1 MRINFWG
8 ILHPRLCLLCFMD
21 KENSDIC
28 LRDTSYMLAVE
39 MDLNLSPVPAFVFCQ
54 EIEQEKVIRF
64 CKTAVCEWNP
74 QSMCVS
80 YCPGTKMSLTM
91 EKLQIL
97 LCTEWT
103 REVGNWQ
110 VCGSGKQAPPKKN
123 LLLSFL
129 YLFLSLEITSINRNK
144 SFCCAFI

>member
-1 MRINFWG
+1 MRIDFWG

-64 CKTAVCEWNP
+64 CKTAVCECNP

-103 REVGNWQ
+103 REVGN
-110 VCGSGKQAPPKKN
+110 
-123 LLLSFL
+123 
-129 YLFLSLEITSINRNK
+129 
-144 SFCCAFI
+144 